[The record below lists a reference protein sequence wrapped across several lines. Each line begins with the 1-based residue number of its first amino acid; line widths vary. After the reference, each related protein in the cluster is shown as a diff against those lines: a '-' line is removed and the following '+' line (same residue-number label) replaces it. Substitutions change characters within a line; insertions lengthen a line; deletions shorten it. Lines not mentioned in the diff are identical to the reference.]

1 MPESPASRHYD
12 QQESLI
18 NKVSEQVFDNL
29 KNLIMCGGSIRSK
42 NALGL
47 NVVDMTLLYMKERM
61 HLSRLTKNVALHPPV
76 NLQCR
81 RYSHRLVISPDSAG
95 PEKKNWSPHLFFRLC
110 HELAARGYEPNIVV
124 APKNHQVWKSMKGN
138 VFSTPLFPNIEQL
151 AAFIYESGA
160 VVANDS
166 GNGHL
171 ASFLNIPVVTI
182 YRKRNPEFYWR
193 PSWGPAVVVCPVM
206 TLPWFGGA
214 IWKPFVRVS
223 DILTAL

>member
-1 MPESPASRHYD
+1 MGVKAKVALVSFDSLGDGLIYLMIAENLRINEYDITYYGDLAYQMREWLPQLNIKPYGKHELLDAELAQYDFVIMSPPSFIRTQIDDEKLKEIQKKWTLVCQKARQAWHYD

-95 PEKKNWSPHLFFRLC
+95 PRRKTGVRTCFSDFVMNWLQEGMSR
-110 HELAARGYEPNIVV
+110 
-124 APKNHQVWKSMKGN
+124 
-138 VFSTPLFPNIEQL
+138 
-151 AAFIYESGA
+151 
-160 VVANDS
+160 
-166 GNGHL
+166 
-171 ASFLNIPVVTI
+171 
-182 YRKRNPEFYWR
+182 
-193 PSWGPAVVVCPVM
+193 
-206 TLPWFGGA
+206 
-214 IWKPFVRVS
+214 
-223 DILTAL
+223 ILL